1 MISRMA
7 RRNPLEYAQAQR
19 NKTSSLVS
27 SEYNKS
33 GIGLTGPSGSGPNAK
48 IDYKKSG
55 SKTQRLTA
63 AKKSGFYRGPKPTG
77 VGGSG
82 STPKSGW
89 VGEGDKR
96 HYYEAPAAHREGHA
110 PAAPAKAEKPS
121 ERPAPSS
128 SLARTLASKTSASP
142 KSGSQKQET
151 SAKASSGKDEMT
163 LNDFMMIANAS
174 GKSNAYRRGYQM
186 FKNYKRTGKLP
197 NRRVRPES

>member
-1 MISRMA
+1 MILRMA
-7 RRNPLEYAQAQR
+7 RRNPREYAQAQR

-27 SEYNKS
+27 ADYNKS
-33 GIGLTGPSGSGPNAK
+33 GIGLTGPGGSGPNAK
-48 IDYKKSG
+48 FDYGKSG
-55 SKTQRLTA
+55 SKAQRLTE

-110 PAAPAKAEKPS
+110 SAPATKTEKPS
-121 ERPAPSS
+121 ERPSPSS
-128 SLARTLASKTSASP
+128 SLARTLASKTS
-142 KSGSQKQET
+142 T
-151 SAKASSGKDEMT
+151 SSKGGAREQAAPAKTSSGKDEMT
-163 LNDFMMIANAS
+163 LNDFMMIAKAS
-174 GKSNAYRRGYQM
+174 GESNSYRRGYQM

-197 NRRVRPES
+197 SRRVRPES